1 MSSVKVNVVLAPGVE
16 ATWVWFSWSLSAAC
30 ESLCLEVQEG
40 PLPTSWPALRLLT
53 SGSSLQLYIHWGVGD
68 SFVSSPSDREV
79 KQPHLVGP
87 DLWVT
92 EEVAVQTAREGEVLS
107 VVRL

>member
-1 MSSVKVNVVLAPGVE
+1 MSRSSRRASAHFLA
-16 ATWVWFSWSLSAAC
+16 SAA
-30 ESLCLEVQEG
+30 S
-40 PLPTSWPALRLLT
+40 PHASRLP
-53 SGSSLQLYIHWGVGD
+53 SGSSLQLYIRWVVGD

-92 EEVAVQTAREGEVLS
+92 EEVAMQTAREGEVPS
-107 VVRL
+107 VARL